1 MRPILSFC
9 SVLAFGAMTSAAL
22 VALLPWF
29 SGHAPEGLQIGG
41 ERPAVQFIAAGLGPR
56 PDARNAWSI
65 ELGRRPTPGR
75 DVVPRARAAILLLFA
90 DRALRRRAALLL
102 RRLRPNFFL
111 RQGRARPGHPEQLA
125 RCSIVLPW
133 MAASGGGHDVR
144 KRGGLG
150 GPPLQF
156 VNEPTLS
163 DGIVHVVLDR
173 VRGHLVAHVLFHAQR
188 DVGVDHVVVHDTARF
203 HEVAV
208 FVEAVE
214 SLAK

>member
-9 SVLAFGAMTSAAL
+9 SVLAFGAMTVCRARGAPPVVLRTRTGGAA
-22 VALLPWF
+22 V
-29 SGHAPEGLQIGG
+29 GG

-144 KRGGLG
+144 KRGGL
-150 GPPLQF
+150 
-156 VNEPTLS
+156 V
-163 DGIVHVVLDR
+163 DR
-173 VRGHLVAHVLFHAQR
+173 PFSSSMSRLYQ
-188 DVGVDHVVVHDTARF
+188 T
-203 HEVAV
+203 E
-208 FVEAVE
+208 
-214 SLAK
+214 